1 MGAGILALPLVIAY
15 LYRVSREFDL
25 TRQDIALSILGL
37 ATILTVDL
45 TGVLRGEAA
54 RVWLFLQP
62 LLIVPAALEL
72 SRFRGRWRTA
82 LFAMQWLILVCLKAK
97 MLFIRP

>member
-1 MGAGILALPLVIAY
+1 MIRNGDLA
-15 LYRVSREFDL
+15 REEV
-25 TRQDIALSILGL
+25 ALSLIGL
-37 ATILTVDL
+37 ATILTIDL

-62 LLIVPAALEL
+62 LMIVPAALEL
-72 SRFRGRWRTA
+72 SRFRGRWRMA
-82 LFAMQWLILVCLKAK
+82 LFSMQWLILAGLKAK

>member
-1 MGAGILALPLVIAY
+1 MALPLLAFC
-15 LYRVSREFDL
+15 LYRAIRNWGGGKEEV
-25 TRQDIALSILGL
+25 ALSLIGL

-45 TGVLRGEAA
+45 TGVLRGETA

-72 SRFRGRWRTA
+72 ARFRGRWRTA
-82 LFAMQWLILVCLKAK
+82 LFSMQWLILACLKAK
-97 MLFIRP
+97 MMFIRP